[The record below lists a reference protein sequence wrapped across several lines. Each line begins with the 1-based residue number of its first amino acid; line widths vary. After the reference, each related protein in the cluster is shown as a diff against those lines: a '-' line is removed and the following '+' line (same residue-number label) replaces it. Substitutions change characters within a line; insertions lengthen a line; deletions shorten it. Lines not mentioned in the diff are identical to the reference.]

1 MLSVVKGGKK
11 EDYVLV
17 LAILGKVISYNLKS
31 KTMDVL
37 RDLVPDEQKN
47 GIAYPFVETLSH
59 F

>member
-1 MLSVVKGGKK
+1 MLGIVKGGKK

-37 RDLVPDEQKN
+37 RDLVPDEQNN